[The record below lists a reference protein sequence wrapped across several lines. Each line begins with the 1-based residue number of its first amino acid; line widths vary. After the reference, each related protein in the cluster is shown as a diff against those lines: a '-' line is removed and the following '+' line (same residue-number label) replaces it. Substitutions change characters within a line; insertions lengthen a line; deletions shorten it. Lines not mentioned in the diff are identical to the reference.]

1 MINVVLWMFLLYNI
15 AKVIVGLNTYNCSVG
30 AALNHVVLQGNCGNG
45 EVEFTMLRAR
55 LRITLLIVALIVL
68 CMSETTAYAAD
79 YSLISNRIVIYN
91 QNAYAGTKFSISN
104 LDLSKAGCGF
114 FSVAHALQYMGIS
127 SWNGLDDFVEKTREC
142 TSPSEWGSRFIE
154 QVESIY
160 GGFSYDQYF
169 PTSDSEAFY
178 QKLDS
183 TFKAGGCGTVVISS
197 SLGHYI
203 LFTSFSSDRSKIHV
217 LDSSAGTTLNHLASL
232 NRNAYYYDATSK
244 SFKVVTNI
252 TQVPGTYN
260 KDKNPTDNYG
270 IGREYW
276 VDRDYIYAQC
286 RQWGGGLLIMM
297 PDVPL
302 ENPDDDTYLFSEK
315 SIYKATKATSVKTQ
329 PYAKSEEHPDSET
342 LITLAK
348 GDEVT
353 VVEAYRNSYK
363 NQWYK
368 ISAVNGDTSYNGY
381 VYSGDFTYVRSNAE
395 AYIENNSMYNANIK
409 AGNGYEITG
418 RLRSTNAITK
428 IDAYVY
434 MVDMVGPPYP
444 VKTVSFSSDTYTFDL
459 GPSVINTGIKLANYT
474 TTGNYIFRLDVHCK
488 TNGGSDEITI
498 PIYTPFVISSSG
510 SGSSVNYL
518 DPIVFNLDYYLEAN
532 PDVKAMNWSAD
543 VVQNHW
549 LQNGI
554 SEGRAASPAFD
565 VAYYVNQNADLQ
577 GYSGN
582 YAGAIE
588 HYCTNGVYESRPTS
602 SLFNIA
608 QYKEN
613 YPDLAESLSDDDY
626 EITYHYV
633 GAGYKEG
640 RIANRPLMVYFDGN
654 GGSVTTGSKAIQKSR
669 KYGILPTPTRSGFSF
684 DGWYTAA
691 SGGTRV
697 TEDTIHDSIHEL
709 TLYAHWSKR
718 MVTDIALSP
727 TAISLNVGDAQTLSV
742 SVVPSDAYDR
752 SVTWSTTNSA
762 VATVSS
768 GRITAVGAGMATIIC
783 TANDGSGVTARCT
796 VTVSDSH
803 THTLV
808 MIAPIPASSTE
819 NGRSIGLRCSDC
831 NEIMLQQTVI
841 DAGWVL
847 ALPKGLQCVE
857 EEAFT
862 GADMEQINVPEG
874 MTEIKAR
881 AFADCKSLM
890 LVTIPDSVTT
900 IAESAFSG
908 CNETYFCIVADAGSA
923 AAKYAKNH
931 GYQLWSPGTSYTVH
945 FDLNGASGS
954 IADIVVENGAPL
966 GTLPTAVRDYFR
978 FDGWYTEPVYGS
990 RVSAET
996 IYDNRTETLTLYA
1009 RWTENAYSDWV
1020 TEDSVPAGARIV
1032 DTKTQYRYRDTTY
1045 STVYS
1050 SWSAWGDWTTTRE
1063 TTSDLKKE
1071 EAATVYGWYWFQCP
1085 NCGAHWHV
1093 WSGLAIDCSPTWG
1106 PGGGCGNDNIQ
1117 STDGHIVWNTT
1128 PWSSGTSNWC
1138 GTGKICLGSDIKTR
1152 MFAWTDGGSAREGY
1166 RYATRTSSQQASV
1179 GAWSSWSDTAVSS
1192 SSTREVETRRLVRY
1206 QAK

>member
-1 MINVVLWMFLLYNI
+1 MTAGEFIDYLKIALSRRTVYNNEWPYNVGYYNGSVI
-15 AKVIVGLNTYNCSVG
+15 SWDCWDLGRSIIWTNGRIVNNYDTGKYATDEENSGLSGNWDGWTIMQQCPDLSSDFTHLIPGEWLATANWGHIGYYIGNGQVIECTPDWGGNGVKQTQISSTGARSKDGISGRPWQWHGMVPWIDYGAYGEKIYKENCTYKVIKSFTFKDDMYGAANSVG
-30 AALNHVVLQGNCGNG
+30 DPVPVGSYITVREVWKNKYGNMWVRTADNKWVYAGWKYESGSWCQDGDQYLQFYSDNNKVAWDDNNLDGQIVTYGQPYTLTG
-45 EVEFTMLRAR
+45 HITSDASLVSVKGEFTKDSACWGNP
-55 LRITLLIVALIVL
+55 T
-68 CMSETTAYAAD
+68 SEFGAY
-79 YSLISNRIVIYN
+79 
-91 QNAYAGTKFSISN
+91 GTSYDVPNSD
-104 LDLSKAGCGF
+104 LD
-114 FSVAHALQYMGIS
+114 HAL
-127 SWNGLDDFVEKTREC
+127 
-142 TSPSEWGSRFIE
+142 
-154 QVESIY
+154 
-160 GGFSYDQYF
+160 
-169 PTSDSEAFY
+169 
-178 QKLDS
+178 
-183 TFKAGGCGTVVISS
+183 
-197 SLGHYI
+197 
-203 LFTSFSSDRSKIHV
+203 SF
-217 LDSSAGTTLNHLASL
+217 ASL
-232 NRNAYYYDATSK
+232 PES
-244 SFKVVTNI
+244 S
-252 TQVPGTYN
+252 
-260 KDKNPTDNYG
+260 
-270 IGREYW
+270 EL
-276 VDRDYIYAQC
+276 
-286 RQWGGGLLIMM
+286 GL
-297 PDVPL
+297 
-302 ENPDDDTYLFSEK
+302 
-315 SIYKATKATSVKTQ
+315 
-329 PYAKSEEHPDSET
+329 
-342 LITLAK
+342 
-348 GDEVT
+348 
-353 VVEAYRNSYK
+353 
-363 NQWYK
+363 
-368 ISAVNGDTSYNGY
+368 
-381 VYSGDFTYVRSNAE
+381 
-395 AYIENNSMYNANIK
+395 
-409 AGNGYEITG
+409 EITVKYRYNRG
-418 RLRSTNAITK
+418 FQVGSKK
-428 IDAYVY
+428 IKCA
-434 MVDMVGPPYP
+434 
-444 VKTVSFSSDTYTFDL
+444 FSN
-459 GPSVINTGIKLANYT
+459 VQ
-474 TTGNYIFRLDVHCK
+474 
-488 TNGGSDEITI
+488 
-498 PIYTPFVISSSG
+498 
-510 SGSSVNYL
+510 GSSPTEYLL

-554 SEGRAASPAFD
+554 SEGRAASPAFN

-718 MVTDIALSP
+718 MVTGIALSP
-727 TAISLNVGDAQTLSV
+727 TAISLNVGDEQTLSV

-783 TANDGSGVTARCT
+783 SANDGSGVTARCT

-1009 RWTENAYSDWV
+1009 QWTENAYSDWV
-1020 TEDSVPAGARIV
+1020 TAVPAGARIV

>member
-1 MINVVLWMFLLYNI
+1 MKTWRQFKTALQMNASSLCASHITFKRTPKFGQEYMPCHSLRKGLSMLLILVLLLGLFPSTEFE
-15 AKVIVGLNTYNCSVG
+15 AKALEYDNYTYNLIVPNGITGQDIVDEARGWTSKG
-30 AALNHVVLQGNCGNG
+30 IGSAYYDSPAWGTNG
-45 EVEFTMLRAR
+45 EGVALRSGYNSFVGKSGLSFDCSGFVSRVLNDVGFRGNVDNGGYCVYKEKYGNYISSDMCVMFRYGKSLDDIMVKVNEGDYSDLQPGDILGWCHIHDGGGSSSHIVIYAGAGKMVEFT
-55 LRITLLIVALIVL
+55 
-68 CMSETTAYAAD
+68 
-79 YSLISNRIVIYN
+79 
-91 QNAYAGTKFSISN
+91 
-104 LDLSKAGCGF
+104 
-114 FSVAHALQYMGIS
+114 
-127 SWNGLDDFVEKTREC
+127 
-142 TSPSEWGSRFIE
+142 GSG
-154 QVESIY
+154 Y
-160 GGFSYDQYF
+160 
-169 PTSDSEAFY
+169 
-178 QKLDS
+178 K
-183 TFKAGGCGTVVISS
+183 
-197 SLGHYI
+197 
-203 LFTSFSSDRSKIHV
+203 DR
-217 LDSSAGTTLNHLASL
+217 
-232 NRNAYYYDATSK
+232 
-244 SFKVVTNI
+244 NI
-252 TQVPGTYN
+252 
-260 KDKNPTDNYG
+260 
-270 IGREYW
+270 
-276 VDRDYIYAQC
+276 
-286 RQWGGGLLIMM
+286 
-297 PDVPL
+297 
-302 ENPDDDTYLFSEK
+302 
-315 SIYKATKATSVKTQ
+315 
-329 PYAKSEEHPDSET
+329 
-342 LITLAK
+342 
-348 GDEVT
+348 
-353 VVEAYRNSYK
+353 
-363 NQWYK
+363 
-368 ISAVNGDTSYNGY
+368 
-381 VYSGDFTYVRSNAE
+381 
-395 AYIENNSMYNANIK
+395 
-409 AGNGYEITG
+409 
-418 RLRSTNAITK
+418 
-428 IDAYVY
+428 
-434 MVDMVGPPYP
+434 
-444 VKTVSFSSDTYTFDL
+444 
-459 GPSVINTGIKLANYT
+459 
-474 TTGNYIFRLDVHCK
+474 
-488 TNGGSDEITI
+488 
-498 PIYTPFVISSSG
+498 SG
-510 SGSSVNYL
+510 SGYTFERGARYVSKQSDSPSPARIGYENCTYKVIKSFTFKDDMYGAANSVGDPVPVGSYITVREVWKNKYGNMWVRTADNKWVYAGWKYESGSWCQDGDQYLQFYSDNNKVAWDDNNLDGQIVTYGQPYTLTGHITSDASLVSVKGEFTKDSACWGNPTSEFGAYGTSYDVPNSDLDHALSFASLPESSELGLEITVKYRYNRGFQVGSKTIKCAFSNVQGSSPTEYLL

-554 SEGRAASPAFD
+554 SEGRAASPAFN

-640 RIANRPLMVYFDGN
+640 RIANRPLMVYFNGN

-718 MVTDIALSP
+718 MVTGIALSP

-803 THTLV
+803 AHTLV

-819 NGRSIGLRCSDC
+819 NGKSIGLRCSDC

-966 GTLPTAVRDYFR
+966 GTLPTAVRDYFS

-1020 TEDSVPAGARIV
+1020 TEAFVPAGARIA

-1063 TTSDLKKE
+1063 TISDLKKE

-1128 PWSSGTSNWC
+1128 PWSGGTANWC